1 MAGQISPLEALDMLI
16 EQQKIKETARS
27 ASIQHHLVI
36 ISYMYIYIHIPS
48 YPIQKIKIKNDI
60 GFISQLEIRVI
71 ISILSN

>member
-36 ISYMYIYIHIPS
+36 ISYIYTH
-48 YPIQKIKIKNDI
+48 PIISHSKTKIKNYI
-60 GFISQLEIRVI
+60 GYISQLEISVI

>member
-36 ISYMYIYIHIPS
+36 ISYVYIYIYTHPVIS
-48 YPIQKIKIKNDI
+48 HSKNK
-60 GFISQLEIRVI
+60 
-71 ISILSN
+71 NKK